1 MKSQKRPFQKGI
13 INHCY
18 QRSKDGGLI
27 FYSYSDYLVWFTIV
41 CSVARRYNVT
51 ILAMC
56 PMPDHVHLS
65 VAASSG
71 KDLSAFMRDCSSL
84 YALRFNHACKTKGPV
99 FEARFGSAPK
109 YGTKNGRTNLMYVWN
124 NPVERQ
130 LASKAEYYRWNFL
143 AYAVSSHPFSEKL
156 IIRKASIAMR
166 KAVEEV
172 KAQFKMG
179 LPMTHAQLKRLFNT
193 LTNEECQ
200 QLTDYIITTYNVIDY
215 DTALAFFNSYDDLL
229 KAVHSTTSKDH
240 DINEVFIGKSD
251 AHYLKMTSVIMRE
264 LKLNDIHD
272 ILAMSPEEKYDA
284 FQILR
289 KYSDAMGEQIARF
302 LHMQFVKL

>member
-1 MKSQKRPFQKGI
+1 MKSQRRPFQKGI

-41 CSVARRYNVT
+41 CTVARRYNVKV
-51 ILAMC
+51 LALC
-56 PMPDHVHLS
+56 PMPDHVHKS
-65 VAASSG
+65 VVADSS

-84 YALRFNHACKTKGPV
+84 YALRFNHAGKTEGPV

-109 YGTKNGRTNLMYVWN
+109 YGAKNGRTNLMYVWN

-130 LASKAEYYRWNFL
+130 LANKAEEYRWNFL
-143 AYAVSSHPFSEKL
+143 AYAESDHPFSEKL
-156 IIRKASIAMR
+156 IIRKAGRAMR
-166 KAVEEV
+166 KAVNEV
-172 KAQFKMG
+172 KAQYKMG
-179 LPMTHAQLKRLFNT
+179 LPMTHMQLKRLFNT

-251 AHYLKMTSVIMRE
+251 AHYLKMTSILLQE

-272 ILAMSPEEKYDA
+272 ILSMSPDKKFEA

-289 KYSDAMGEQIARF
+289 MHCDAMGEQIAKF
-302 LHMQFVKL
+302 LHMKFVKA